1 MSLLKMAERIRKE
14 KLEAMVEN
22 IADYIVR
29 EDRMP
34 LLSDVAQMIG
44 RSVSTASIWLN
55 IARERNLIDWSRS
68 DRFYYV
74 KGVYLVDKR
83 DGSHN
88 SSIRSDSHICDV
100 EVDGDV
106 QP

>member
-1 MSLLKMAERIRKE
+1 MAKRIREE

-44 RSVSTASIWLN
+44 CSVSTAHIWLRV
-55 IARERNLIDWSRS
+55 ARERNLIDWSKA

-83 DGSHN
+83 DGSRGDN
-88 SSIRSDSHICDV
+88 SRNDSHICDV
-100 EVDGDV
+100 GNNG
-106 QP
+106 